1 MDNLLEAIK
10 NNDLIKAQRAFN
22 EGMKSHVVAILE
34 REKQRIGSSI
44 FIEGEEKPDEDD
56 GDDDDDDD
64 DEDNEDNDDKPSK
77 GKDED

>member
-22 EGMKSHVVAILE
+22 EGMKSHAVAILE

-56 GDDDDDDD
+56 GDDDDDD
-64 DEDNEDNDDKPSK
+64 EDNDDKPSK

>member
-22 EGMKSHVVAILE
+22 EGMKSHVAAILE

-56 GDDDDDDD
+56 GDDDD
-64 DEDNEDNDDKPSK
+64 KPSK

>member
-44 FIEGEEKPDEDD
+44 FIEGEEKPDDE
-56 GDDDDDDD
+56 DDDDDD
-64 DEDNEDNDDKPSK
+64 EDNDDKPSK

>member
-44 FIEGEEKPDEDD
+44 FIEGEEKPDDEDD
-56 GDDDDDDD
+56 GDDDDD
-64 DEDNEDNDDKPSK
+64 EDNDDKPSK

>member
-44 FIEGEEKPDEDD
+44 FIEGEEKPDDEDD
-56 GDDDDDDD
+56 GDDDDDD
-64 DEDNEDNDDKPSK
+64 EDNDDKPSK

>member
-1 MDNLLEAIK
+1 MTKMDNLLEAIK

-44 FIEGEEKPDEDD
+44 FIEGEEKPDDE
-56 GDDDDDDD
+56 DDDDDD
-64 DEDNEDNDDKPSK
+64 EDNDDKPSK

>member
-1 MDNLLEAIK
+1 MTKMDNLLEAIK

-22 EGMKSHVVAILE
+22 EGMKSHVAAILE

-56 GDDDDDDD
+56 GDDDD
-64 DEDNEDNDDKPSK
+64 KPSK